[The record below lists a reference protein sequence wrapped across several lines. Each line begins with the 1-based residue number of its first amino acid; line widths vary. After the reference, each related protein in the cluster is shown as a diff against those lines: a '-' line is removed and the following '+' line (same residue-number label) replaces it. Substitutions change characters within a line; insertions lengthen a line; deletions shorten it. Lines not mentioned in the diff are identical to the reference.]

1 MSVCWWLL
9 GEVARSLS
17 GVPPMPL
24 PCSAAGALLSEDDK
38 PQSSVPPAA
47 ESFDPTGPA
56 GLARPGP
63 GKETLESA
71 LIALDSEK

>member
-1 MSVCWWLL
+1 MCWWLL
-9 GEVARSLS
+9 GGVARALS
-17 GVPPMPL
+17 GAPPMPL

-38 PQSSVPPAA
+38 PQSSAPPAA

>member
-1 MSVCWWLL
+1 
-9 GEVARSLS
+9 
-17 GVPPMPL
+17 MPL

-38 PQSSVPPAA
+38 PQSSSAPPAA